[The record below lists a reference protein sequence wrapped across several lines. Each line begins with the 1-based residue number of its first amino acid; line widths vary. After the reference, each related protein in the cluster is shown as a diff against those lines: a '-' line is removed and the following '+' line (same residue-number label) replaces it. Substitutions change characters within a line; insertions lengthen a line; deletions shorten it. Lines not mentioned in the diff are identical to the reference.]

1 MTDIEVVHVNSG
13 IIKIKHVNMTVFM
26 LKPVHAFVS
35 RQTSYVLSIYH
46 STLSKLYTVVVSASN
61 CSLQSSF
68 FYFYYCLFI
77 QEQHTIKS
85 NCTSACLQLICICC
99 SWELTANLKL
109 GTVFAVHILNSKN
122 KSRIVSFLVF

>member
-68 FYFYYCLFI
+68 FSLLLFI
-77 QEQHTIKS
+77 YT
-85 NCTSACLQLICICC
+85 
-99 SWELTANLKL
+99 
-109 GTVFAVHILNSKN
+109 GTTHN
-122 KSRIVSFLVF
+122 